1 MLERLFGLSAAG
13 TTVRTEVLAGTTTF
27 LTMAYIIFVQP
38 AVLSAAGMDAGAV
51 LTATCLA
58 SAIATLIMAFA
69 ANYPIAVAPAMGH
82 NFFFAFTVVVAR
94 GTPWPVA
101 LGAIAIAGL
110 LFIATAGIGLR
121 ERVIVAVP
129 ESLKHAITVGIG
141 LLITLIGLE
150 WGGVIV
156 DSPGTLVTLGHL
168 GSAPVLLTLGT
179 LALMAILQA
188 RGVRGAAL
196 IGMTAATAAAL
207 ALGLTRFQGVASAP
221 PSLAPTFFK
230 LDVAGALRPTLVDVV
245 FVFFFLALFDSIGTL
260 VGVAGR
266 MGLVRNGT
274 LPRARQALLADA
286 IGTVAGACLGT
297 STVTAYVESS
307 TGVAAGGRTGLASVV
322 TAALFLI
329 SLFFS
334 PLVRMVGGGYDSGAG
349 LTLYPIIAPALILV
363 GVMMMESVRH
373 IRWDEFTDA
382 LPSFLALVTMPLAF
396 SITDGIAFG
405 FIAYAIL
412 KPATGRARE
421 LDVLVYVFAVLFLI
435 RYAL

>member
-1 MLERLFGLSAAG
+1 
-13 TTVRTEVLAGTTTF
+13 
-27 LTMAYIIFVQP
+27 MAYIIFVQP

-58 SAIATLIMAFA
+58 SALATLIMAFA

-82 NFFFAFTVVVAR
+82 NFFFAFTVVLAR

-101 LGAIAIAGL
+101 LGAIAIAGAI
-110 LFIATAGIGLR
+110 FIATASIGLR

-188 RGVRGAAL
+188 RGIRGAAL
-196 IGMTAATAAAL
+196 IGMIAATAAAL
-207 ALGLTRFQGVASAP
+207 PLGLTAFHGLASAP

-230 LDVAGALRPTLVDVV
+230 LDIAGALSPKLVDAV

-334 PLVRMVGGGYDSGAG
+334 PLVRMVGGGYSSGTG

-373 IRWDEFTDA
+373 IRWDDFTDA

-421 LDVLVYVFAVLFLI
+421 LDPLVYVFAVLFLV
-435 RYAL
+435 RYALS